1 MNRAVIK
8 IALSFIVLFS
18 LNDSLLRAQESPF
31 PSPEE
36 RTRLKTGEHVLKPGK
51 FASHKA
57 DFGIILVPENR
68 NNPDSKTI
76 DLAFIRIH
84 ALEDRSSEPLFLLN
98 GGPGKSNIRGILSS
112 VFFTHNDLVIVG
124 YRGIDSS
131 VKLRCPEVDKAFVRE
146 NPLSP
151 QSIERIRETIRNSY
165 NRYIKEGVDIN
176 GYTVLETVDTSKY
189 VYNKINFKPEKTY
202 LDYAQ
207 ELLLNKKKK

>member
-1 MNRAVIK
+1 M
-8 IALSFIVLFS
+8 
-18 LNDSLLRAQESPF
+18 
-31 PSPEE
+31 
-36 RTRLKTGEHVLKPGK
+36 
-51 FASHKA
+51 
-57 DFGIILVPENR
+57 
-68 NNPDSKTI
+68 
-76 DLAFIRIH
+76 
-84 ALEDRSSEPLFLLN
+84 
-98 GGPGKSNIRGILSS
+98 
-112 VFFTHNDLVIVG
+112 G

-131 VKLRCPEVDKAFVRE
+131 VKLRCPEVNRAFVIE

-151 QSIERIRETIRNSY
+151 PSIERIRETIRNSY